1 MHYIPCSRHELIN
14 KCCKL
19 MPAEQKR
26 QFQSF
31 AEILNAYVH
40 FKTQKDLEQMKQ
52 SYAHFNPNADSL
64 LPGLTQAEAKQQANI
79 LAETFKRV
87 LLDANYQ
94 ELNQSDIEKALS
106 QSSLVPVNTQVDLD
120 AYEKILLFYRG
131 SNIKNVTLKRF
142 LFKKEISFENYDHV
156 AVLLEIKPEK
166 YFDKKDKNIDV
177 VNFEAGKVYLYLYKN
192 IPHYDLEL
200 LFPNVKISMNFRD
213 KLMLI
218 IPALGAAIPMLIKIL
233 PALGLLVGA
242 IALVVFGWNLDGNF
256 DVDVSDPKAV
266 YPLLLA
272 SFSACVALGGFAV
285 RQYIKYKSKRLEFL
299 KKVTDVLFFKSL
311 DVCQG
316 VLHSVIDAAEEEQ
329 SKEMLLIYFILL
341 QEKLPLSQN
350 QIKDMVN
357 QWTKDHLGVETNI
370 QIYKSLEQL
379 TNLKASGVS
388 TREVSSIVE
397 LMDEDL
403 YQASDLSTAKRI
415 VDFIWD
421 NLFQYSNEYLAEP
434 KPSEK

>member
-1 MHYIPCSRHELIN
+1 
-14 KCCKL
+14 
-19 MPAEQKR
+19 MPADQQR

-31 AEILNAYVH
+31 AEILTAYVH
-40 FKTQKDLEQMKQ
+40 FKAQKNLELMKQ
-52 SYAHFNPNADSL
+52 SYAHFNPNEESL
-64 LPGLTQAEAKQQANI
+64 LPGLTREETKQQANI
-79 LAETFKRV
+79 LADTFQRV

-94 ELNQSDIEKALS
+94 ELNQGDIEKALS

-120 AYEKILLFYRG
+120 AYERILLFYRG
-131 SNIKNVTLKRF
+131 SDVKDVTIKRF
-142 LFKKEISFENYDHV
+142 FFKKQISFDNYDHV
-156 AVLLEIKPEK
+156 AVLLEIKSK
-166 YFDKKDKNIDV
+166 QYFDKKEKYKDIA
-177 VNFEAGKVYLYLYKN
+177 NFEAGKVYLYLYKN

-200 LFPNVKISMNFRD
+200 LFPNVKISMSLRD

-242 IALVVFGWNLDGNF
+242 IALVVFGWNLDGKF

-341 QEKLPLSQN
+341 QEKQPLSQE
-350 QIKDMVN
+350 QVRDKVN
-357 QWTKDHLGVETNI
+357 QWAKEHLGTKTNV
-370 QIYKSLEQL
+370 QIEKSLEHL
-379 TNLKASGVS
+379 TNLQAAADS
-388 TREVSSIVE
+388 TNEIACIVKC
-397 LMDEDL
+397 LDDGRF
-403 YQASDLSTAKRI
+403 QACDLSIAKRI
-415 VDFIWD
+415 VDYIWD
-421 NLFQYSNEYLAEP
+421 NIFQYSNEYSAET
-434 KPSEK
+434 KPNVG

>member
-1 MHYIPCSRHELIN
+1 
-14 KCCKL
+14 
-19 MPAEQKR
+19 MPAEQQR

-31 AEILNAYVH
+31 AEILTAYVH
-40 FKTQKDLEQMKQ
+40 FKAQRNLELMKQ
-52 SYAHFNPNADSL
+52 SYAHFNPNEESL
-64 LPGLTQAEAKQQANI
+64 LPGLTQEEAKQQANI

-94 ELNQSDIEKALS
+94 ELDQGDIEKALS

-120 AYEKILLFYRG
+120 AYERILLFYRG
-131 SNIKNVTLKRF
+131 SNIKDVTIKRF
-142 LFKKEISFENYDHV
+142 LFKKQINFENYDHV
-156 AVLLEIKPEK
+156 AVLLEIKSQQ
-166 YFDKKDKNIDV
+166 YFDQKEKHKEIA
-177 VNFEAGKVYLYLYKN
+177 NFEPGKVYLYLYKN

-200 LFPNVKISMNFRD
+200 LFPNVKISMSIRD

-233 PALGLLVGA
+233 PALGLLIGA
-242 IALVVFGWNLDGNF
+242 IALVVFGWNLDGDF

-272 SFSACVALGGFAV
+272 SFSACIALGGFAV
-285 RQYIKYKSKRLEFL
+285 RQYIKYKSKRLVFL

-341 QEKLPLSQN
+341 QEKRPLTQE
-350 QIKDMVN
+350 QIRDKVN
-357 QWTKDHLGVETNI
+357 QWTKEQLGAETNV
-370 QIYKSLEQL
+370 QIHHSLEQL
-379 TNLKASGVS
+379 INLKATNDS
-388 TREVSSIVE
+388 TNELSSVVKHIE
-397 LMDEDL
+397 GDL
-403 YQASDLSTAKRI
+403 FKASDLSTAKRI
-415 VDFIWD
+415 VDYIWD
-421 NLFQYSNEYLAEP
+421 NIFQYSNEYPAES
-434 KPSEK
+434 KAV

>member
-166 YFDKKDKNIDV
+166 YFDKKEKNKDV

-379 TNLKASGVS
+379 TNLKASGVL

>member
-1 MHYIPCSRHELIN
+1 
-14 KCCKL
+14 
-19 MPAEQKR
+19 MPVDQRR

-31 AEILNAYVH
+31 AEILTAYVH
-40 FKTQKDLEQMKQ
+40 FKAQKNLELMKQ
-52 SYAHFNPNADSL
+52 SYAYFNPNQECL
-64 LPGLTQAEAKQQANI
+64 LPGLTQEESEQQANI

-87 LLDANYQ
+87 LVDANYR
-94 ELNQSDIEKALS
+94 ELNQQDIEKALS

-120 AYEKILLFYRG
+120 AYKRILLFYRG
-131 SNIKNVTLKRF
+131 SDVKDVTIKRF
-142 LFKKEISFENYDHV
+142 LFKKQISFDNYDHV
-156 AVLLEIKPEK
+156 AVLLEIKPK
-166 YFDKKDKNIDV
+166 QYFDKKEKYKEIA
-177 VNFEAGKVYLYLYKN
+177 NFEAGKVYLYLYKN

-200 LFPNVKISMNFRD
+200 LFPNVKISMSLRD

-233 PALGLLVGA
+233 PALGLLIGA
-242 IALVVFGWNLDGNF
+242 IALVVFGWNLDGKF

-329 SKEMLLIYFILL
+329 SKEMFLIYFILL
-341 QEKLPLSQN
+341 QEKQPLSQE
-350 QIKDMVN
+350 QIRDKVN
-357 QWTKDHLGVETNI
+357 LWTKEHLGIKTNI
-370 QIYKSLEQL
+370 QIEKSLEHL
-379 TNLKASGVS
+379 TSLQ
-388 TREVSSIVE
+388 EVSNTTNEIACIVKS
-397 LMDEDL
+397 LDDGCF
-403 YQASDLSTAKRI
+403 QASDLSIAKRI
-415 VDFIWD
+415 VDYIWD
-421 NLFQYSNEYLAEP
+421 NIFQYSNEYSAET
-434 KPSEK
+434 KASEG